1 VQFSTIESSHGILA
15 YSERRL
21 ILADQRPVLKEERPF
36 HPTVTK
42 RMNVSGD
49 LHLKTYF
56 SILIMVFFGPL
67 GNVLLGKGMKDVGTV
82 AVRNPRE
89 IIHTLMLIFSSSTI
103 WLGIASL
110 ITFFIAYTLVLSWAD
125 YSYVQPASSMAY
137 GVAALLAHFFL
148 KEVISPTR
156 WLGVIIICLG
166 VFIVSA
172 TPPRTV
178 EHSDGA

>member
-1 VQFSTIESSHGILA
+1 MFPASRDCDPCRSESCLNKPVHSPNRFYA
-15 YSERRL
+15 KSMNTPSEL
-21 ILADQRPVLKEERPF
+21 YF
-36 HPTVTK
+36 
-42 RMNVSGD
+42 
-49 LHLKTYF
+49 KTYL
-56 SILIMVFFGPL
+56 SLLIMVFFGPL
-67 GNVLLGKGMKDVGTV
+67 GNVLLGKGMKHIGNV

-110 ITFFIAYTLVLSWAD
+110 ITFFMAYMLVLSWAD
-125 YSYVQPASSMAY
+125 YSYVQPASSIAY
-137 GVAALLAHFFL
+137 GVAALLAHFLL

-156 WLGVIIICLG
+156 WLGVMIICLG
-166 VFIVSA
+166 VFFVSS